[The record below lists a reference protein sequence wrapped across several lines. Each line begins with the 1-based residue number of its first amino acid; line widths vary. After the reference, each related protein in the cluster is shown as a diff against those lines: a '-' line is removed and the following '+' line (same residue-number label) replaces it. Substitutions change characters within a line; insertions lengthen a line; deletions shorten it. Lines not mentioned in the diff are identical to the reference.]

1 MATAS
6 CLVRRCD
13 AGVALAVVVAALEVV
28 FLADGMT
35 LAISGGIGAAADL
48 ETGGLLVR
56 VDRRGPVIAGA
67 GIGARAGPGDDSFR
81 RFEGLGW
88 VRPLVGDGVGND
100 DVLGAGEATDL
111 GVFPADVVDPPPLF
125 PDRL

>member
-1 MATAS
+1 M
-6 CLVRRCD
+6 
-13 AGVALAVVVAALEVV
+13 AVVVAALEVV
-28 FLADGMT
+28 FLAEARTGFGMT